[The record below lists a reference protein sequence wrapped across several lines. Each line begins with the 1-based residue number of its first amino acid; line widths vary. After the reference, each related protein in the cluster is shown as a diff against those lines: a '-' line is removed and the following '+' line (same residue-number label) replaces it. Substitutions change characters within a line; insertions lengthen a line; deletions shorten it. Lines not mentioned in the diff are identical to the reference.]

1 MRNEDVFWKKKHA
14 FTILLFD
21 LQVLKSQDYN
31 LVEKDEVFGSK
42 PNYVEH
48 NFHMLKSIG
57 IAHD

>member
-1 MRNEDVFWKKKHA
+1 MSFGKKHD

-42 PNYVEH
+42 PNNVEH